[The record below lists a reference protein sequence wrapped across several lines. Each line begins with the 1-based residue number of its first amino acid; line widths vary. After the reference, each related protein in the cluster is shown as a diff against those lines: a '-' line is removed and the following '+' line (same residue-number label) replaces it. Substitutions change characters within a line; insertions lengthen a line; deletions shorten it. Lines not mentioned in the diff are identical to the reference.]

1 MKKFEPKKILVPVDF
16 SDFSQQALSSA
27 AEIAELRGAEITV
40 MHVMVEPQTSV
51 PYEVYI
57 DWQKVKGEIKAD
69 AEKLLGEMAE
79 KACVSKKA
87 AKVLVWG
94 EPASVVNETAE
105 SGGFDLIVMAT
116 HGRTGL
122 SRLFLGSVA
131 ENVIRHAHCPVLVMR
146 TPQYQTRG
154 FNRKTGVPPQQS
166 PPRGGASY
174 FRTPSISL
182 SPIGP
187 YARFLFESPGSGFQP

>member
-16 SDFSQQALSSA
+16 SDFSQQALSTA

-40 MHVMVEPQTSV
+40 MHVMVELQTAV

-57 DWQKVKGEIKAD
+57 DWKKVKEEIKAD
-69 AEKLLGEMAE
+69 AEKLLGEMAG
-79 KACVSKKA
+79 KACVFKKA
-87 AKVLVWG
+87 ENILVWG
-94 EPASVVNETAE
+94 EPATVVNETAE

-146 TPQYQTRG
+146 TPG
-154 FNRKTGVPPQQS
+154 
-166 PPRGGASY
+166 
-174 FRTPSISL
+174 
-182 SPIGP
+182 
-187 YARFLFESPGSGFQP
+187 